1 MEEFEMK
8 IGVKVMLK
16 PEVLDTQGR
25 AVAENLERQGR
36 HLNQC
41 RIGKF
46 IELDVPSNNR
56 EDAIKQAKEMA
67 EYVLHNPLIEN
78 YAIEV
83 IE

>member
-1 MEEFEMK
+1 MEEFTVK

-16 PEVLDTQGR
+16 PEVLDIQGR

-36 HLNQC
+36 HLEDC

-46 IELDVPSNNR
+46 IELNVASNNKEEALR
-56 EDAIKQAKEMA
+56 QAKEMA

-78 YAIEV
+78 FTLEV

>member
-1 MEEFEMK
+1 MK

-16 PEVLDTQGR
+16 PEVLDIQGR

-41 RIGKF
+41 RVGKF
-46 IELDVPSNNR
+46 IELDVPSNSR
-56 EDAIKQAKEMA
+56 DEALKQAREMA
-67 EYVLHNPLIEN
+67 DYVLHNPLIEN
-78 YAIEV
+78 YTLEV